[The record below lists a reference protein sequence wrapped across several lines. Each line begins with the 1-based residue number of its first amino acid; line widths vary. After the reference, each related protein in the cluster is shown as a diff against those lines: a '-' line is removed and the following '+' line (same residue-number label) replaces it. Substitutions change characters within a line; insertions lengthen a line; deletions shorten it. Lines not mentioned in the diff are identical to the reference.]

1 MHFLPLNNN
10 RESSIFFFRSF
21 RKVLSPFLLSWWK
34 LSIFYNVCTIF
45 IENYGDLFIRRTFP
59 IRIKLRKS
67 RSSAKSKSK
76 FQRDTRNRKKV
87 CYLFPKRRNKKNKN
101 RSQTENR
108 SGNVLK
114 GVYSFLIVP
123 RLLGLTVAQEEYSA
137 SSPTIKK
144 KKRLIVKLI
153 VIDLPAEAPV
163 LYSIFSMSGIEFL
176 IKLLSASLL
185 IRDVFPD

>member
-1 MHFLPLNNN
+1 M
-10 RESSIFFFRSF
+10 
-21 RKVLSPFLLSWWK
+21 
-34 LSIFYNVCTIF
+34 
-45 IENYGDLFIRRTFP
+45 
-59 IRIKLRKS
+59 
-67 RSSAKSKSK
+67 
-76 FQRDTRNRKKV
+76 
-87 CYLFPKRRNKKNKN
+87 
-101 RSQTENR
+101 
-108 SGNVLK
+108 K